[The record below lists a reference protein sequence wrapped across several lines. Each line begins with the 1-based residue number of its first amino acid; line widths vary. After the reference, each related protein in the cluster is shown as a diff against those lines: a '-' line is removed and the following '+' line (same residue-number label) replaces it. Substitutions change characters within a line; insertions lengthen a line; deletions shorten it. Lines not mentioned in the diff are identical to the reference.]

1 MWFKRV
7 IRYLGSF
14 PKVLSEN
21 STKLF
26 ALLLSAIAGFLLTA
40 FIIPFC
46 LIWDVITNGSIQ
58 TNLTDMGILVLSCGG
73 LIAGA
78 GFNIKVPDLKKK
90 DERRKHHDEGE
101 FGDE

>member
-1 MWFKRV
+1 MFKN
-7 IRYLGSF
+7 ILRYLGSF

-101 FGDE
+101 YDE

>member
-1 MWFKRV
+1 MFRR
-7 IRYLGSF
+7 ILNYLGSF

-40 FIIPFC
+40 IIIPFC
-46 LIWDVITNGSIQ
+46 LVWDVVTNGSIQ
-58 TNLTDMGILVLSCGG
+58 TNLTEMGILILSCGG

-78 GFNIKVPDLKKK
+78 GFNVKVPDFKKK
-90 DERRKHHDEGE
+90 EEE
-101 FGDE
+101 VE

>member
-1 MWFKRV
+1 
-7 IRYLGSF
+7 
-14 PKVLSEN
+14 
-21 STKLF
+21 
-26 ALLLSAIAGFLLTA
+26 
-40 FIIPFC
+40 
-46 LIWDVITNGSIQ
+46 
-58 TNLTDMGILVLSCGG
+58 MGILVLSCGG